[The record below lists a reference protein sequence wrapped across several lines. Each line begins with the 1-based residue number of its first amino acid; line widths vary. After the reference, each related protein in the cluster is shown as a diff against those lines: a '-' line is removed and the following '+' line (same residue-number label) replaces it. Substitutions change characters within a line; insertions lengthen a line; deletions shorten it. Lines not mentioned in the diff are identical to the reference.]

1 MAEQKHTNKQLRH
14 KFWQFFWRSWAIQTS
29 WNYER
34 QMNMGFM
41 YGMAPTIDEIYGEK
55 PDSPEK
61 LQKKKEAYHRHM
73 EFFNCTPQL
82 TSFVLGLSSAMEE
95 EYAENPD
102 TFDPESINSVK
113 TSLMGPLS
121 GIGDSFFQGTIK
133 IIAFGLG
140 VNMAQQGNI
149 FGPIL
154 AMIISIIPS
163 AAVTYWGGKWGY
175 LQGKKNIQKL
185 IGNGTINRIMSLMN
199 VVGLMVIGAMIATM
213 IGITTPIKFG
223 KTFVLQT
230 TLDSIFPQMLSLTF
244 TFGMFYLIK
253 KKVNTAWIMVICIVG
268 GILLSVLGIFN

>member
-1 MAEQKHTNKQLRH
+1 MAEQKHTDKQLRH
-14 KFWQFFWRSWAIQTS
+14 KFSQFFWRAWAIQTS
-29 WNYER
+29 WNYES

-41 YGMAPTIDEIYGEK
+41 YGMAPTIDEIYGEN
-55 PDSPEK
+55 PDTPEK
-61 LQKKKEAYHRHM
+61 LQKKKDAYHRHM
-73 EFFNCTPQL
+73 AFFNCTPQL

-95 EYAENPD
+95 EYAANPD

-140 VNMAQQGNI
+140 INMAQQGNL

-163 AAVTYWGGKWGY
+163 AIVTYWGGKWGY

-185 IGNGTINRIMSLMN
+185 ISNGTINRIMSLMN
-199 VVGLMVIGAMIATM
+199 VIGLMVIGAMIATM

-223 KTFVLQT
+223 KSFVLQT
-230 TLDSIFPQMLSLTF
+230 TLDSIFPQMLPLAF

-253 KKVNTAWIMVICIVG
+253 KKVKTAWIMVICIVG
-268 GILLSVLGIFN
+268 GILLSVLGIFS

>member
-1 MAEQKHTNKQLRH
+1 
-14 KFWQFFWRSWAIQTS
+14 
-29 WNYER
+29 
-34 QMNMGFM
+34 MNMGFM

-55 PDSPEK
+55 PDTPEK
-61 LQKKKEAYHRHM
+61 LEKKKEAYHRHM
-73 EFFNCTPQL
+73 AFFNCTPQL

-95 EYAENPD
+95 EYAENPA

-185 IGNGTINRIMSLMN
+185 ISNGTINRIMSLMN
-199 VVGLMVIGAMIATM
+199 IIGLMVIGAMIATM

-223 KTFVLQT
+223 KSFVLQT
-230 TLDSIFPQMLSLTF
+230 TLDSIFPQMLSLVF
-244 TFGMFYLIK
+244 TLGMFYLIK
-253 KKVNTAWIMVICIVG
+253 KKVNTAWIMMICIVG